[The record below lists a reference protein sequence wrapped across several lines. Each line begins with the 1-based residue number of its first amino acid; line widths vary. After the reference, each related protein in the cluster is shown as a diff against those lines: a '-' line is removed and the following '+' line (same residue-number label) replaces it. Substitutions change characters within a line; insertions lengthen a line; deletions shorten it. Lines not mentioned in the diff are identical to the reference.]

1 MRELKIKRKTGREIL
16 ITKKEQDRNA
26 SVTKQSTTD
35 EFKKN
40 AKEMQ
45 KVEVDSEGKAKP
57 IIQQRRIQVAK
68 PGSGKKTIVYG
79 EDRSVLYELEPGSDK
94 EKAILQKIRLQ
105 ERDTNNRRTRA
116 SEVMNYQ
123 TGDTDNN
130 RVFEERYDAQNS
142 RKPAKKVIVK
152 K

>member
-1 MRELKIKRKTGREIL
+1 MEQPKKELKL
-16 ITKKEQDRNA
+16 TKEEAERNA

-45 KVEVDSEGKAKP
+45 KVEVGEDGKAKP
-57 IIQQRRIQVAK
+57 IIQKRKIQFAK
-68 PGSGKKTIVYG
+68 PGSGKKTRIIG
-79 EDRSVLYELEPGSDK
+79 EDGSVLQELEPGSDK
-94 EKAILQKIRLQ
+94 EKAMVRKVRLQ
-105 ERDTNNRRTRA
+105 ERDTNARRTKS

-123 TGDTDNN
+123 TGDTDGN
-130 RVFEERYDAQNS
+130 RVFEDKYDAQNS
-142 RKPAKKVIVK
+142 KKPTKKVIVK